1 MSDFH
6 QAGPITTLTRL
17 GARPLAELE
26 EAIVR
31 HTRRNKAA
39 LLIPCLV
46 TEMDRPALI
55 GICDEIAKVPYLDTV
70 IISLDRADADG
81 YKRALE
87 YFKRLKRRTVVLW
100 NDGPGV
106 TALLA
111 KLAENDLNLGERGK
125 GRACWM
131 AFGYLLA
138 QGNIEYIALHDGDVL
153 DYDRAMLARLLYPT
167 VDPILN
173 FEFCK
178 SYYGR
183 FTNKL
188 NGRVCRLF
196 VGPLLASLTA
206 LLGSHPYLEF
216 LSAFRYPLSGEFA
229 LSNELARQMRMPAD
243 WGLEIGVLSEVFRH
257 RSASRICQAD
267 VTDRYDH
274 KHQALSPSDP
284 GAGLNRMAG
293 DIAKHLLRTLAA
305 ADVVLS
311 QGALKSLLASY
322 QRRAEDAVSSFYA
335 VAKFNGLQFP
345 RHEEEMAVS
354 TFGAA
359 LKSAIEQF
367 STDPFGAPLIPNWA
381 RVLSAVP
388 DAGDLLLEAVAVE
401 GGLLNG

>member
-6 QAGPITTLTRL
+6 QSGSITTLTRF
-17 GARPLAELE
+17 GSRPLEELE

-46 TEMDRPALI
+46 SEMDRPALVR
-55 GICDEIAKVPYLDTV
+55 ICDEIAKVPYLDTV
-70 IISLDRADADG
+70 LISLDRADEDG
-81 YKRALE
+81 YRRALD
-87 YFKRLKRRTVVLW
+87 YFKRLKRRTVILW

-106 TALLA
+106 KGLLE
-111 KLAENDLNLGERGK
+111 KLARNDLKLGERGK

-138 QGNIEYIALHDGDVL
+138 QGNIEYIALHDGDVI
-153 DYDRAMLARLLYPT
+153 DYDRATLARLLYPA

-173 FEFCK
+173 FDFCK
-178 SYYGR
+178 SYYAR
-183 FTNKL
+183 FTTKL
-188 NGRVCRLF
+188 NGRVSRLF
-196 VGPLLASLTA
+196 VEPLLASLHA

-216 LSAFRYPLSGEFA
+216 LSSFRYPLSGEFA
-229 LSNELARQMRMPAD
+229 LSADLARQMRMPAD

-257 RSASRICQAD
+257 RSARRICQAD
-267 VTDRYDH
+267 VADRYDH
-274 KHQALSPSDP
+274 KHQALSPADP
-284 GAGLNRMAG
+284 AAGLNRMAG

-311 QGALKSLLASY
+311 EGALKSLLASY
-322 QRRAEDAVSSFYA
+322 QRRAEDAVGCYYA
-335 VAKFNGLQFP
+335 VAKFNGLEFP

-354 TFGAA
+354 TFGGA

-367 STDPFGAPLIPNWA
+367 LVDPFGAPQIPNWA

-388 DAGDLLLEAVAVE
+388 DAGDLLLEAVATE